1 MTTDADLI
9 ARFMA
14 AHNVVVPT
22 GVRTMSGREMR
33 AAVHGEPKKDPGE
46 QITEQNI
53 NGVWHGYNAH
63 GELVYTEKE

>member
-1 MTTDADLI
+1 MTTDSDLI
-9 ARFMA
+9 ARFLA
-14 AHNVVVPT
+14 THDVVVPV
-22 GVRTMSGREMR
+22 GARTMSGREMR
-33 AAVHGEPKKDPGE
+33 AAIRCDPKLDPSQ

>member
-1 MTTDADLI
+1 MTDDATLI
-9 ARFMA
+9 ARFMSG
-14 AHNVVVPT
+14 HDVVVPAGRRAMT
-22 GVRTMSGREMR
+22 GQEMR
-33 AAVHGEPKKDPGE
+33 AAVHGDSQPDPSQ